1 MLNHIVLMGRLV
13 RNPEL
18 KTTQSGVSICT
29 FRIASD
35 RDFTDKAT
43 GQRDADFVECVAWRG
58 LAEFISRSFAKGRMI
73 VVDGRLQSRN
83 YQDSDG
89 NKRTV
94 YEVNVENAYFADSKR
109 ASNTE
114 QATPAATDFAS
125 LSEDDADMPF

>member
-13 RNPEL
+13 RDPEL

-73 VVDGRLQSRN
+73 VVGGRLQSRN

-94 YEVNVENAYFADSKR
+94 YEVVAENAYFADSKR
-109 ASNTE
+109 TDAQT
-114 QATPAATDFAS
+114 APAGTDFAS
-125 LSEDDADMPF
+125 MSDSDPDMPF

>member
-13 RNPEL
+13 RDPEL

-83 YQDSDG
+83 YPDSDG

-109 ASNTE
+109 TGNTE
-114 QATPAATDFAS
+114 QAAPATTDFAS
-125 LSEDDADMPF
+125 LPEDDADMPF